1 MNGNSNHLSFGYYGV
16 KVIMV
21 GGRGGRGK
29 TKSPSMNIEKNRKSI
44 GIITAKVDAAEVWE
58 VDSNVNFSL
67 RYDVE
72 YVFR

>member
-1 MNGNSNHLSFGYYGV
+1 MA
-16 KVIMV
+16 

-29 TKSPSMNIEKNRKSI
+29 TKGPSMNVEKKRKSI